1 MLFELKISLLFS
13 KNKAVFKKKE
23 YGFNILQKAI
33 TDYLLQL

>member
-13 KNKAVFKKKE
+13 KNKAVFKKE

>member
-13 KNKAVFKKKE
+13 KNKAVFFFE